1 MKNLALCL
9 LFCTT
14 VFAQSEGTIE
24 SEGAQLF
31 YRTFGIGKPLLI
43 INGGPGMNS
52 DGFISLAE
60 KLAVDNMTIAYDQR
74 GTGKSTV
81 ENLNSS
87 TITMDFMVL
96 DIENLRQHLGIKKWV
111 VLGHSFGGML
121 ASYYATIH
129 PTRIEKLILSSSGG
143 IDLDLLSYVETRTN
157 EKLSTVERDSLNYY
171 NQKLKNG
178 DTSHAVRIG
187 RGRALAPA
195 YVYRKKNIQI
205 IAERLTEEN
214 STLNSLVWQNLN
226 EIKFNVAEKVKD
238 FEQKVLIIQG
248 KNDIVDMATA
258 EKIQKAFKN
267 SSLVRLDKCGHY
279 GWLDR
284 PEQYF
289 VEISKF
295 LNSI

>member
-24 SEGAQLF
+24 SVGTKLF
-31 YRTFGIGKPLLI
+31 YRTFGNGKPLLI

-87 TITMDFMVL
+87 TITMDLMVL

-157 EKLSTVERDSLNYY
+157 EKLSTVERDSLDYY
-171 NQKLKNG
+171 NQKLKSG
-178 DTSHAVRIG
+178 DTSYAVRIG

-205 IAERLTEEN
+205 IAERLTQEN
-214 STLNSLVWQNLN
+214 STLNSLVWQNLS

>member
-24 SEGAQLF
+24 SAGSKLF
-31 YRTFGIGKPLLI
+31 YRTFGNGKPLLI

-87 TITMDFMVL
+87 TITMDLMVL

-157 EKLSTVERDSLNYY
+157 EKLSTVERDSLDYY
-171 NQKLKNG
+171 NQKLKSG
-178 DTSHAVRIG
+178 DTSYAVRIG

-205 IAERLTEEN
+205 IAERLTQEN
-214 STLNSLVWQNLN
+214 STLNSLVWQNLHK
-226 EIKFNVAEKVKD
+226 IKFNVAEKVKD

>member
-24 SEGAQLF
+24 SEGAKLF

-52 DGFISLAE
+52 DGYISLAE

-157 EKLSTVERDSLNYY
+157 EKLSTAEKDSLGYY
-171 NQKLKNG
+171 NQKLKSG
-178 DTSHAVRIG
+178 DTSYAVRIG